1 MMSSC
6 LSLYLHQFQKFFCSA
21 RALRAL
27 SRERP
32 IAQLRVAD
40 VLSGS
45 GAYNA
50 LRGGCGRDAP
60 SNLVRVGN
68 ALGAIQF
75 QPPLL

>member
-1 MMSSC
+1 M
-6 LSLYLHQFQKFFCSA
+6 LHFEKVAHAVETLGDRCMAQ
-21 RALRAL
+21 RLR
-27 SRERP
+27 
-32 IAQLRVAD
+32 
-40 VLSGS
+40 
-45 GAYNA
+45 AYNA